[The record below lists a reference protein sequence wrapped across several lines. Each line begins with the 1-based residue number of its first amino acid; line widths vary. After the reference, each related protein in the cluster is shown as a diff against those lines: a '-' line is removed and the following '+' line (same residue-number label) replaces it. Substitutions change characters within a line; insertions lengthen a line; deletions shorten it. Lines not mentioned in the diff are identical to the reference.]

1 MEKLNNIIEHT
12 NLSDRVYNVLLDRII
27 TRKIKPG
34 ERLVEEDL
42 AENLGISRTPIREAL
57 NRLFRDDLIELIPR
71 KGGYIKKLTARDV
84 EEVYEIRE
92 VLENLVVRLAIPLI
106 RDNGLKKLE
115 ELVRKTEKLTGKD
128 KMKSQVNIDSELHN
142 LIISSCGNKRLQK
155 MIKSL
160 YNFIQAFRVLEA
172 QQPRR
177 SNQAFQEHKMILE
190 ALSKRNTG
198 RAAKLMSE
206 HIENTKNNI
215 LADFKFNG

>member
-1 MEKLNNIIEHT
+1 MTSNIIEHS
-12 NLSDRVYNVLLDRII
+12 NLSDKVYNILLDRII
-27 TRKIKPG
+27 TQKIKPG
-34 ERLVEEDL
+34 GKLIEEDL
-42 AENLGISRTPIREAL
+42 AKNLGISRTPIREAL

-71 KGGYIKKLTARDV
+71 KGGYIRKLTARDV

-92 VLENLVVRLAIPLI
+92 VLENLAVRLAIPLI
-106 RDNGLKKLE
+106 RDRALKRLE

-142 LIISSCGNKRLQK
+142 SIITSCGNSRLQK

-172 QQPRR
+172 QQSQR
-177 SNQAFQEHKMILE
+177 SDQALQEHKMILE
-190 ALSKRNTG
+190 ALSKRDVEQTTE
-198 RAAKLMSE
+198 LMSR

-215 LADFKFNG
+215 LADFKFEG